1 MIIMVPDGMNTG
13 KLPYTR
19 FFATNAKT
27 SFFQCLTF
35 NPSQKDR
42 PELLCN
48 ALKTVKSDG
57 FICD

>member
-1 MIIMVPDGMNTG
+1 MNTG

-19 FFATNAKT
+19 FFATNRPNIVFIMPA
-27 SFFQCLTF
+27 FF

-42 PELLCN
+42 ADLLRN
-48 ALKTVKSDG
+48 ASKTVKSGG

>member
-1 MIIMVPDGMNTG
+1 MTVRDGMNTG

-19 FFATNAKT
+19 FFATNRPNIVFIMPA
-27 SFFQCLTF
+27 FF

-42 PELLCN
+42 ADLLRN
-48 ALKTVKSDG
+48 ASKTVKSGG